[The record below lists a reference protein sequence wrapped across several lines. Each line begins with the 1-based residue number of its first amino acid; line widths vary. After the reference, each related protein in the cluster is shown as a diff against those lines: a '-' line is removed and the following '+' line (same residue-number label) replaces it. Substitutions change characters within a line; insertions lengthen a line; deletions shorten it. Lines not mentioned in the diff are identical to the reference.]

1 MITIITLVDTKWT
14 GKEAEMLVSLRIEND
29 LKFEMMKTHKSLWDK
44 ISIKMKEKGYYYTG
58 AQLSN
63 KWKSIKREYKS
74 TVDHNLKSR
83 NSRKTCKFFDQLNNI
98 YGTKPSTKPACVLDS
113 DSSSGTSSNLEESIQ
128 DVNSEQEE
136 RTGEPPH
143 KKQKQNTPGP
153 GRKIRKKTSS
163 TGVDQLIGWMNCYQ
177 EKQQAMHQEQQEFLK
192 KESAEKLKRMD
203 NILSKK

>member
-1 MITIITLVDTKWT
+1 
-14 GKEAEMLVSLRIEND
+14 
-29 LKFEMMKTHKSLWDK
+29 
-44 ISIKMKEKGYYYTG
+44 MKEKGYYYTG

-74 TVDHNLKSR
+74 TVDHNLKSG

-98 YGTKPSTKPACVLDS
+98 YDTKPSTKPACVL

-153 GRKIRKKTSS
+153 GRKIRKKRLLPL
-163 TGVDQLIGWMNCYQ
+163 VLISWLGGWIAIKKNSKPCNKNKSFWKKKVLKNLKEWTIFLVRNRNIIIWECMKVCKRWVEYFMLGLKTECVIKT
-177 EKQQAMHQEQQEFLK
+177 EKE
-192 KESAEKLKRMD
+192 
-203 NILSKK
+203 ILNANWKCL

>member
-1 MITIITLVDTKWT
+1 
-14 GKEAEMLVSLRIEND
+14 
-29 LKFEMMKTHKSLWDK
+29 
-44 ISIKMKEKGYYYTG
+44 MKEKGYYYTG

-74 TVDHNLKSR
+74 TVDHNLKSG

-98 YGTKPSTKPACVLDS
+98 YDTKPSTKPACVLDS

-153 GRKIRKKTSS
+153 GRKIRKKRLLPL
-163 TGVDQLIGWMNCYQ
+163 VLI
-177 EKQQAMHQEQQEFLK
+177 
-192 KESAEKLKRMD
+192 S
-203 NILSKK
+203 